1 MMKMK
6 IIENA
11 LDNFIEMTKNSWTY
25 ERMTPKE
32 KERLI
37 DMFCD
42 IRTRKAL
49 KGTYDHRWDILQA
62 LYNAYLQGIGYNGG
76 NWREER

>member
-1 MMKMK
+1 MMMKNK
-6 IIENA
+6 EKA

-37 DMFCD
+37 DMFYD

-62 LYNAYLQGIGYNGG
+62 LYNTYLQGIGYNGG

>member
-1 MMKMK
+1 MMMKNK
-6 IIENA
+6 EKA